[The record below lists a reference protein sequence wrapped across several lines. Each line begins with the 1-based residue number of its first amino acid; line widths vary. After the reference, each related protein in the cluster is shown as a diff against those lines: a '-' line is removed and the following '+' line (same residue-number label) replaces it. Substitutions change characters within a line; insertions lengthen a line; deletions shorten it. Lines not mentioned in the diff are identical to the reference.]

1 MTLAEFELPHPPQM
15 ISFPTPSQSSAPS
28 LVRFPLKNKYMDPT
42 RDKDPDP
49 TKDKDPN
56 PTKDEDL
63 DPSKDNDRQ
72 KFGSNE
78 RRMPI
83 SNEWRRS
90 WSNER
95 QRSER
100 RGFKGLVMFLVFCCK
115 LLHYYCFDVVDF
127 CLRIKCAS
135 IIIRAAPLTRSLNS
149 CKVLSLQW
157 RTHTVSIEANWICNG
172 RSLRYKCP
180 LI

>member
-1 MTLAEFELPHPPQM
+1 MNIEQIKHHHFPISSLKDGKEEKVPLKGRLLTLAEFELPHPPQM

-83 SNEWRRS
+83 SNE
-90 WSNER
+90 
-95 QRSER
+95 
-100 RGFKGLVMFLVFCCK
+100 
-115 LLHYYCFDVVDF
+115 
-127 CLRIKCAS
+127 
-135 IIIRAAPLTRSLNS
+135 
-149 CKVLSLQW
+149 
-157 RTHTVSIEANWICNG
+157 
-172 RSLRYKCP
+172 
-180 LI
+180 